1 MTRHTVNNYAIIFT
15 TALPQQETD
24 TTNTKGIGG
33 VAIAYRA
40 NLETSIVDIA
50 IISHRVMH
58 ITLKSN
64 LKFKRIQILKT
75 YAPHMGYSHDERTKY
90 WNDVKSVLQQTNAK
104 QCIIWT
110 TDNNGQIA
118 AEAREGNNNEIGPWA
133 MASKSEKG
141 RGGKLTKYC
150 YKYPLSAMGTHF
162 TPRKNTTRNL
172 HTWRNSVE
180 GTYKQLD
187 YILISNKQ
195 RNWVTQT
202 RTKGTAN
209 INSQCQ
215 RQLILMKLR
224 IKLKN
229 ENEHDNERKRIQFDI
244 DMLRGNKTQLAQQIS
259 NEQIQ
264 QLLNTPGTLKELD

>member
-1 MTRHTVNNYAIIFT
+1 MHRIWDTAMTNALNTGTMSSQYCNKQMQNNALYGQLTIMGK
-15 TALPQQETD
+15 LPQRQEKEII
-24 TTNTKGIGG
+24 TKSAHG
-33 VAIAYRA
+33 
-40 NLETSIVDIA
+40 
-50 IISHRVMH
+50 
-58 ITLKSN
+58 
-64 LKFKRIQILKT
+64 Q
-75 YAPHMGYSHDERTKY
+75 
-90 WNDVKSVLQQTNAK
+90 WQTNPK
-104 QCIIWT
+104 
-110 TDNNGQIA
+110 
-118 AEAREGNNNEIGPWA
+118 RE
-133 MASKSEKG
+133 
-141 RGGKLTKYC
+141 GGKLMKYC

-162 TPRKNTTRNL
+162 IPRENTTRNL